1 MCSRPHVQ
9 GEAAPLRVR
18 HSARKLTD
26 GGGLILVRRL
36 WDDLGLGSWIDRGT
50 EGLAGFFRP
59 SLMVEV
65 WVVLLLYGGRV
76 LDDLPLLDRRGI
88 RRLFGWTR
96 LPDPTTFGR
105 WLRRAGEP
113 LVPLLDEL
121 LWQVVCRRW
130 RLRGVPRTL
139 TLILD
144 STVSVR
150 YGLKQAGAVRGYNP
164 MWTPPWVAN
173 LTSNRGRWHSGQ
185 VRSYVRPLDA
195 ALSAAGPYGVREIG
209 SKSHNRARWP
219 LGCNWFFRSR
229 LVDRLPLPCPTS
241 CLHSLQL
248 EPQWPVSIRPSRT
261 IPSVFSAFPA

>member
-1 MCSRPHVQ
+1 MRNHRICSRPHVQ

-96 LPDPTTFGR
+96 LPDPNHVRTLAAPR
-105 WLRRAGEP
+105 RRAARAPPRRTSVAGRVPALETEGRAPDADPDPRLHRQRALRTEAGGRRARLQPYVDAYVDAP
-113 LVPLLDEL
+113 LGGKPDVKPRSVAFRSGT
-121 LWQVVCRRW
+121 VVC
-130 RLRGVPRTL
+130 
-139 TLILD
+139 
-144 STVSVR
+144 
-150 YGLKQAGAVRGYNP
+150 
-164 MWTPPWVAN
+164 
-173 LTSNRGRWHSGQ
+173 
-185 VRSYVRPLDA
+185 A
-195 ALSAAGPYGVREIG
+195 AS
-209 SKSHNRARWP
+209 
-219 LGCNWFFRSR
+219 
-229 LVDRLPLPCPTS
+229 
-241 CLHSLQL
+241 
-248 EPQWPVSIRPSRT
+248 
-261 IPSVFSAFPA
+261 